1 MKYLIYELSA
11 RIIMRSAVKDE
22 NGVYRFSLTEVQT
35 KKCIN
40 PASPPQD
47 DCALFYQIEQ
57 VKENEAGIIGG
68 SANRLRDVLIYI
80 DFSGVFDRQSEQKKY
95 SDRRQ
100 QAEDMFRPEGITLDF
115 GFGAFRFIAFER
127 SASMSR
133 NARLSFIREDFYE
146 PVRKR
151 IMLDMQISRCQ
162 LSKLYA
168 YNGLMLTNGYR
179 TDDVT
184 IWNSD
189 KMIVVD
195 NPITTVYGT
204 NIITATDDGTENAMR
219 KYKRVETLSDVDVT
233 EFDGE
238 GLISFQ
244 YAKKI
249 DTLFCGKDVHTSFQV
264 RMPYIKGVLHK
275 VDFKNFLAELGVF
288 QIKDIWGEYHNIE
301 DVDIILT
308 KSMFKGFGWMTE
320 NGMTWADYLAKCRAY
335 WHSLY
340 ISEVSQIETEAET
353 QLNYQFLVT
362 ASINPDEFR
371 PADLPLGWV
380 HSPEKEKR
388 DWITKATEQRYY
400 SLVSDTDYRL
410 SYLKENNAKWRNILI
425 LNPRFSNEA
434 HFTKQLDNQAKKL
447 LEQYAFGRLIAAGDN
462 RYLSGDLIYFIE
474 WLVRSSCDKSVSD
487 LEYER
492 LREGEFYAPC
502 ARYKENDSY
511 VLLRNPHIARN
522 EEALARPIAEVG
534 YYRQK
539 YLSHL
544 NYVIMVD
551 SSTLIPERLGG
562 ADFDGDMIKT
572 IAAPL
577 MNVCVARNYEGV
589 ALDRYSAQYPV
600 LKIPSAEPMMR
611 DANDWR
617 ARMETVK
624 NTFNAR
630 IGQICNAAFD
640 RSIIAYDE
648 SRDEAERTRMREET
662 ETLEILTGLEIDS
675 AKSGVKPDLSEYIGH
690 KTVSRSDFLRYK
702 SIIKSS
708 ETHKWYEETKKQKTD
723 KFFSQVD
730 WNNIS
735 ANVEKLPFFARM
747 LEKQTPKLK
756 SKAVPDEE
764 LFPFAR
770 EKGWQKQLK
779 QSDLDI
785 MQTVIADYEE
795 AHRRIRFSRFAT
807 SDMKRRSDVERI
819 LFAKGVE
826 NDYTAD
832 ELYGLFASMPAEEV
846 AKARQMLREEQFH
859 LMNKEQRLQFIYSP
873 VFSSAYKIV
882 DYEELFTDF
891 RHNGYR
897 LLGDIICDY
906 DDRNTAQLK
915 KENAVRKD
923 TNSALLNSIMYGY
936 EKDDGTDYEQI
947 IKRSVLDYIRG
958 RKMSS
963 RTALRCAIALGK
975 RQFVYDVLLNY
986 LELELKEDNDAKRK
1000 RRIPRIHR

>member
-22 NGVYRFSLTEVQT
+22 NGVYRFSLTEAQT

-151 IMLDMQISRCQ
+151 IMLDMHIGRCQ

-179 TDDVT
+179 TDDMA

-189 KMIVVD
+189 KMIVID

-204 NIITATDDGTENAMR
+204 NIITTTDDGTENAMR

-288 QIKDIWGEYHNIE
+288 RIKDIWGEYHNIE

-320 NGMTWADYLAKCRAY
+320 NEMTWADYLAKCREY
-335 WHSLY
+335 RHSLY

-362 ASINPDEFR
+362 ASIKPDEFR
-371 PADLPLGWV
+371 PADLPLGWE
-380 HSPEKEKR
+380 HSPESQTR

-400 SLVSDTDYRL
+400 SLVSDADYRL

-577 MNVCVARNYEGV
+577 MNACVARNYEGV

-675 AKSGVKPDLSEYIGH
+675 AKSGH
-690 KTVSRSDFLRYK
+690 KAVSRSGFLKYK

-708 ETHKWYEETKKQKTD
+708 ETRQWYEETKKQKAD

-730 WNNIS
+730 WDNIS
-735 ANVEKLPFFARM
+735 ANVEKLPYFARM

-756 SKAVPDEE
+756 PQPAPDEV
-764 LFPFAR
+764 LFPFAK
-770 EKGWQKQLK
+770 EKGWQKQLN
-779 QSDLDI
+779 QSNI
-785 MQTVIADYEE
+785 EFMQTVIADYEE

-859 LMNKEQRLQFIYSP
+859 LMSKKQRLAFIYSP
-873 VFSSAYKIV
+873 VFGSAYKII
-882 DYEELFTDF
+882 DYEDLFTDSSY
-891 RHNGYR
+891 NGYR

-906 DDRNTAQLK
+906 DDRNTAQRK
-915 KENAVRKD
+915 KENAIRKD
-923 TNSALLNSIMYGY
+923 TNSELLNRIMYNY
-936 EKDDGTDYEQI
+936 EKDAVKDYEQI

-958 RKMSS
+958 RKMSGC
-963 RTALRCAIALGK
+963 TALRCAIALGK
-975 RQFVYDVLLNY
+975 RQFAYDVLLNY

>member
-1 MKYLIYELSA
+1 MKYLIYELST

-22 NGVYRFSLTEVQT
+22 NGVYRFSLTEAQT
-35 KKCIN
+35 KKCMN

-80 DFSGVFDRQSEQKKY
+80 DFSGVFDRQSVQKKS

-151 IMLDMQISRCQ
+151 IMLDMQIGRCQ

-179 TDDVT
+179 TDDMS

-204 NIITATDDGTENAMR
+204 NIITATDDGTGNAMR
-219 KYKRVETLSDVDVT
+219 KYKCVEKLSDVDVT

-275 VDFKNFLAELGVF
+275 VDFKSFLSEFGVY
-288 QIKDIWGEYHNIE
+288 QIKDIWGEYHSIE
-301 DVDIILT
+301 DVEIILT

-320 NGMTWADYLAKCRAY
+320 NEMTWADYLAKCREY
-335 WHSLY
+335 RHSLY
-340 ISEVSQIETEAET
+340 ISEVSQTETESET

-362 ASINPDEFR
+362 ASIKPDEFR
-371 PADLPLGWV
+371 PADLPLGWE
-380 HSPEKEKR
+380 HSPESQSR

-400 SLVSDTDYRL
+400 SLVSDADYRL
-410 SYLKENNAKWRNILI
+410 SFLKENNAKWRNILI
-425 LNPRFSNEA
+425 LNPRFANEA

-648 SRDEAERTRMREET
+648 SHSEAERTRMREET

-675 AKSGVKPDLSEYIGH
+675 AKSGVKPDLSEYLGY
-690 KTVSRSDFLRYK
+690 KTVSRSDFLKYK

-708 ETHKWYEETKKQKTD
+708 ETHKWYEATKKQKTD

-730 WNNIS
+730 WDNIS
-735 ANVEKLPFFARM
+735 ANVEKLPYFARM

-756 SKAVPDEE
+756 PQPAPDEE
-764 LFPFAR
+764 LFPFAK
-770 EKGWQKQLK
+770 EKEWQKQLK
-779 QSDLDI
+779 QSDLNI

-819 LFAKGVE
+819 LFAKGME

-923 TNSALLNSIMYGY
+923 TNSALLNSIMYSY
-936 EKDDGTDYEQI
+936 EKDAGTDYEQI

-958 RKMSS
+958 RKMSG